1 MSGSDQSQNLTEETA
16 DAGQGDLSTAEVI
29 CGDWWEDQWFSPY
42 IRARF
47 QLQAPSARLV
57 VRAYNPAVT
66 GQRNG
71 ILVRIG
77 ADVLFRSDEVPP
89 DGWIEVDEAIPAS
102 YLSDGSC
109 DISLRAFKTWT
120 PEGGDTRLMGLLLV
134 DWRVD
139 S

>member
-1 MSGSDQSQNLTEETA
+1 MGSDQSQGMKEEA
-16 DAGQGDLSTAEVI
+16 SESGQGDPSTAEII

-47 QLQAPSARLV
+47 QLQAPSARLF

-66 GQRNG
+66 GQKNG

-77 ADVLFRSDEVPP
+77 AEVLFRSDEVPP
-89 DGWIEVDEAIPAS
+89 DGWIEINETIPAKS
-102 YLSDGSC
+102 LSDGLC

-120 PEGGDTRLMGLLLV
+120 PEGGDTRLMGLVLV
-134 DWRVD
+134 DWRLE

>member
-77 ADVLFRSDEVPP
+77 ADVLFRVGRSSSRRLDRSRRSHS
-89 DGWIEVDEAIPAS
+89 GQ
-102 YLSDGSC
+102 LS
-109 DISLRAFKTWT
+109 I
-120 PEGGDTRLMGLLLV
+120 
-134 DWRVD
+134 
-139 S
+139 